1 MFFEDISAGVSAD
14 VLTCP
19 TRKKGLVM
27 AKTPE
32 ERAETVLSEDLDWE
46 DWSKSARKE
55 AKNLIAAAI
64 REAVEA
70 ERKRCS
76 DLAKE
81 GGEKISEYIDSGF

>member
-1 MFFEDISAGVSAD
+1 
-14 VLTCP
+14 
-19 TRKKGLVM
+19 M
-27 AKTPE
+27 AKSYE
-32 ERAETVLSEDLDWE
+32 EIASEIV
-46 DWSKSARKE
+46 K
-55 AKNLIAAAI
+55 KNSVHWCGCGVCQRHRDQCVSDIAAAI